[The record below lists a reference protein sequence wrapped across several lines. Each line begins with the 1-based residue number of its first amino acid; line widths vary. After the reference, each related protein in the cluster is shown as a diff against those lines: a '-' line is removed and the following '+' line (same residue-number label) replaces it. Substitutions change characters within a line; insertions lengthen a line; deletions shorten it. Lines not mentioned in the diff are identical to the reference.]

1 MCLDRYSGSFWR
13 ALLFGALLF
22 SARTI
27 WGQEQPALGMPSP
40 WLPSTR
46 TAPSSEMPPTDPW
59 ASFDSLWSSLKT
71 ELTESDADYLR
82 LSQSLD
88 ALLIEVQG
96 LKSSS
101 TESTRL
107 WQESEAARMTE
118 REAAIERE
126 AGIVERLWAA
136 ERSRAV
142 WRTGAL
148 IGISAAALEV
158 VIIAIMIIG
167 G

>member
-1 MCLDRYSGSFWR
+1 LLPAFLLLALFLLVRTASGQ
-13 ALLFGALLF
+13 
-22 SARTI
+22 SAPTS
-27 WGQEQPALGMPSP
+27 GTSSP
-40 WLPSTR
+40 LPPSTQ
-46 TAPSSEMPPTDPW
+46 TAPLSETPPTDPW

-107 WQESEAARMTE
+107 LQESEAARMTE
-118 REAAIERE
+118 RELSEIAEAAM
-126 AGIVERLWAA
+126 VERRRSA
-136 ERSRAV
+136 ERGLRA
-142 WRTGAL
+142 WRL
-148 IGISAAALEV
+148 AALVATGLSV
-158 VIIAIMIIG
+158 VLSLIIAL
-167 G
+167 